1 MADLTIRDQEALA
14 ERLLQEAV
22 RRGVSR
28 RQVIGRGLA
37 LGLSVPVLQA
47 MLSTGGRRIA
57 AQTPVSG
64 TIPIIN
70 RELTTDELKAEIE
83 NEGEVVVGNWTYT
96 ANDDLVKRFQDYVN
110 ATYGVGVKLTYEGT
124 QSPSTYL
131 TNLYAALGSDNDS
144 PYDVLAIEE
153 NYWAEASAQPEK
165 VMEDFLPSPLI
176 PNADLVL
183 DQFKHYPTT
192 IGFQASATPSIV
204 YNKSKIDFLTDWKDL
219 ADERLRDGGPKIT
232 LPLPGD
238 ITCGG
243 FLIGLA
249 GSLGKDYTNVDQMKE
264 VVDFTVDQI
273 HPNVI
278 RNTTDSAEMQQL
290 LRSEAALAVGFWNS
304 LARLEFLSGEEGT
317 ENTVALVA
325 ASGQYLANGYLW
337 IPKRAKH
344 PVLAQIFVDWRLS
357 PDAQFPNDWGIEN
370 GPWAELQEGLLGPTY
385 EEYIPDWFADQ
396 YFTYYPTLDQLNQ
409 LYKPVDWTAYAATSP
424 EWQDYYAER
433 LGL

>member
-1 MADLTIRDQEALA
+1 MQDPITRDQDARA

-22 RRGVSR
+22 RRGLSR
-28 RQVIGRGLA
+28 RAVIGRGLA
-37 LGLSVPVLQA
+37 LGLSVPLLQA
-47 MLSTGGRRIA
+47 VLAAGGRRIA
-57 AQTPVSG
+57 GAQGTPAPAGPV
-64 TIPIIN
+64 PILG
-70 RELTTDELKAEIE
+70 RELSADDLKAEIE
-83 NEGEVVVGNWTYT
+83 REGEVVVGNWTYT
-96 ANDDLVKRFQDYVN
+96 ANDDLVQRFQDYVN
-110 ATYGVGVKLTYEGT
+110 ATYGVGITLTYEGT
-124 QSPSTYL
+124 QAPSTYL
-131 TNLYAALGSDNDS
+131 ANLYAALASDNDS

-153 NYWAEASAQPEK
+153 NYWAEALAQPDP
-165 VMEDFLPSPLI
+165 VMEEFLPSPLI

-183 DQFKHYPTT
+183 DQFKHYPTA

-204 YNKSKIDFLTDWKDL
+204 YNKSKIDFLTDWQDL

-243 FLIGLA
+243 FFLGLA

-264 VVDFTVDQI
+264 VVDFTVEEI

-278 RNTTDSAEMQQL
+278 RNTTDQSEMQQL
-290 LRSEAALAVGFWNS
+290 LRSEAAWAVSFWNS
-304 LARLEFLSGEEGT
+304 LARNEFLSGQ

-325 ASGQYLANGYLW
+325 SSGQYLANGYLW
-337 IPKRAKH
+337 IPRRARH

-370 GPWAELQEGLLGPTY
+370 GPWAELQEGLLGPSY
-385 EEYIPDWFADQ
+385 EEFIPDWFADQ
-396 YFTYYPTLDQLNQ
+396 YFTYYPTIEQLNQ
-409 LYKPVDWTAYAATSP
+409 LYKPVDWAAYAAGVG
-424 EWQDYYAER
+424 EWMDYYTER